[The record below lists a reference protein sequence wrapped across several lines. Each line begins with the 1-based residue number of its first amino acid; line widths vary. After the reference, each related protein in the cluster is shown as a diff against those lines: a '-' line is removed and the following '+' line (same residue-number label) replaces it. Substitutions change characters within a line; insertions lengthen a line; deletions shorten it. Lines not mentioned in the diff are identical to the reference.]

1 MIFKRS
7 SLMGVSYYVQF
18 NKMIP
23 LYNASEE
30 IIGKSFARADNELKK
45 IYKKLKLKPII
56 EFFGQDQSDL
66 LGEGEE
72 TPAEE
77 LPWFEPEEGLKTIQ
91 GLIHYLNEN
100 PNAIKN
106 AADVMNDLIEFEK
119 ALEICSD
126 KDAKWHLAMDI

>member
-1 MIFKRS
+1 
-7 SLMGVSYYVQF
+7 
-18 NKMIP
+18 MIP

-45 IYKKLKLKPII
+45 ICKELKLKPII
-56 EFFGQDQSDL
+56 EFYGQDQSDL

-72 TPAEE
+72 IPVEE

-106 AADVMNDLIEFEK
+106 IEDIIDDLMEFEK
-119 ALEICSD
+119 ALKICRD
-126 KDAKWHLAMDI
+126 EDAKWHLALDI